1 MTLCNNR
8 AILLMKGFQSDVY
21 FQNGDRKMVKKRIFR
36 AILILLA
43 VILISLAAFIGFI
56 FYKASQTEV
65 KMVGKTHI
73 EFFVPL
79 GKTVDH
85 TAFLYPKR
93 EELTHPL
100 MQITKENRRKIA
112 AYMFSNHLKLKR
124 GYHLFNRG
132 VDATVEEYIT
142 DNFAFEKTPWLLWA
156 NKLLCSKTETV
167 CLCVRYS

>member
-1 MTLCNNR
+1 
-8 AILLMKGFQSDVY
+8 
-21 FQNGDRKMVKKRIFR
+21 MVKKRIFR

-85 TAFLYPKR
+85 TAFLYPNR

-132 VDATVEEYIT
+132 VDATVKEYIT
-142 DNFAFEKTPWLLWA
+142 DNFAFEKTPWLPWIDTRLRP
-156 NKLLCSKTETV
+156 KTEII
-167 CLCVRYS
+167 CLCVSIRKNNCGFLFFMQKMYSKRMER

>member
-1 MTLCNNR
+1 
-8 AILLMKGFQSDVY
+8 
-21 FQNGDRKMVKKRIFR
+21 MVKKRIFR

-56 FYKASQTEV
+56 FYKASQIEV

-85 TAFLYPKR
+85 TAFLYPNK

-112 AYMFSNHLKLKR
+112 SYMFSNHLKLRR
-124 GYHLFNRG
+124 GYHLFKRG
-132 VDATVEEYIT
+132 VDATFEEYIT
-142 DNFAFEKTPWLLWA
+142 AVASVD
-156 NKLLCSKTETV
+156 
-167 CLCVRYS
+167 

>member
-1 MTLCNNR
+1 
-8 AILLMKGFQSDVY
+8 
-21 FQNGDRKMVKKRIFR
+21 MVKKRVFR
-36 AILILLA
+36 VILILFA

-56 FYKASQTEV
+56 FYKASQIEV

-85 TAFLYPKR
+85 TAFLYPNR

-112 AYMFSNHLKLKR
+112 SYMFSNHLKLRR
-124 GYHLFNRG
+124 GYHLFKRG
-132 VDATVEEYIT
+132 VDATFEEYIT
-142 DNFAFEKTPWLLWA
+142 DNFAFEKTPWLPWIDTRLRP
-156 NKLLCSKTETV
+156 KTEII

>member
-1 MTLCNNR
+1 
-8 AILLMKGFQSDVY
+8 
-21 FQNGDRKMVKKRIFR
+21 MVKKRVFR
-36 AILILLA
+36 VILILFA
-43 VILISLAAFIGFI
+43 VILISFAAWIGFI
-56 FYKASQTEV
+56 FYKASQIEV

-85 TAFLYPKR
+85 TAFLYPNK

-112 AYMFSNHLKLKR
+112 AYMFSNHLKLKK
-124 GYHLFNRG
+124 GYHLFSRG
-132 VDATVEEYIT
+132 VGATFEEYIT
-142 DNFAFEKTPWLLWA
+142 DNFAFEKTPWLPWIDTRLRP
-156 NKLLCSKTETV
+156 KTEII

>member
-1 MTLCNNR
+1 
-8 AILLMKGFQSDVY
+8 
-21 FQNGDRKMVKKRIFR
+21 MVKKRVFR
-36 AILILLA
+36 VILILFA
-43 VILISLAAFIGFI
+43 VILISFAAWIGFI
-56 FYKASQTEV
+56 FYKASQIEV

-85 TAFLYPKR
+85 TAFLYPNK

-112 AYMFSNHLKLKR
+112 AYMFSNHLKLKK
-124 GYHLFNRG
+124 GYHLFSRG
-132 VDATVEEYIT
+132 VGATFEEYIT
-142 DNFAFEKTPWLLWA
+142 DNFAFEKTPWLPWIDTRLRP
-156 NKLLCSKTETV
+156 KTETV

>member
-1 MTLCNNR
+1 M
-8 AILLMKGFQSDVY
+8 I
-21 FQNGDRKMVKKRIFR
+21 KKRIFR

-43 VILISLAAFIGFI
+43 VILVSLAAFIGFI
-56 FYKASQTEV
+56 FYQASQIEV

-85 TAFLYPKR
+85 TAFLYPNK

-112 AYMFSNHLKLKR
+112 AYMFSNHLKLKK
-124 GYHLFNRG
+124 GYHLFSRG
-132 VDATVEEYIT
+132 VGATFEEYIT
-142 DNFAFEKTPWLLWA
+142 DNFAFEKTPWLPWIDTRLRP
-156 NKLLCSKTETV
+156 KTETV

>member
-1 MTLCNNR
+1 
-8 AILLMKGFQSDVY
+8 
-21 FQNGDRKMVKKRIFR
+21 MVKKRVFR
-36 AILILLA
+36 VILILFA

-56 FYKASQTEV
+56 FYKASQIEV

-85 TAFLYPKR
+85 TAFLYPNK

-112 AYMFSNHLKLKR
+112 SYMFSNHLKLRR
-124 GYHLFNRG
+124 GYHLFKRG
-132 VDATVEEYIT
+132 VDATFEEHIT
-142 DNFAFEKTPWLLWA
+142 DNFAFEKTPWLPWIDTRLRP
-156 NKLLCSKTETV
+156 KTEII

>member
-1 MTLCNNR
+1 
-8 AILLMKGFQSDVY
+8 
-21 FQNGDRKMVKKRIFR
+21 MVKKRVFR
-36 AILILLA
+36 VILILFA
-43 VILISLAAFIGFI
+43 VILISFAAWIGFI
-56 FYKASQTEV
+56 FYKASQIEV

-85 TAFLYPKR
+85 TAFLYPNR

-112 AYMFSNHLKLKR
+112 SYMFSNHLKLRR
-124 GYHLFNRG
+124 GYHLFKRG
-132 VDATVEEYIT
+132 VDATFEEYIT
-142 DNFAFEKTPWLLWA
+142 DNFAFEKTPWFPWIDTRLRP
-156 NKLLCSKTETV
+156 KTEII

>member
-1 MTLCNNR
+1 
-8 AILLMKGFQSDVY
+8 
-21 FQNGDRKMVKKRIFR
+21 MVKKRVFR
-36 AILILLA
+36 VILILLA
-43 VILISLAAFIGFI
+43 VILVSLAAFIGFI
-56 FYKASQTEV
+56 FYKASQIEV

-85 TAFLYPKR
+85 TAFLYPNK

-112 AYMFSNHLKLKR
+112 SYMFSNHLKLRR
-124 GYHLFNRG
+124 GYHLFKRG
-132 VDATVEEYIT
+132 VDATFEEYIT
-142 DNFAFEKTPWLLWA
+142 DNFAFEKTPWLPWIDTRLRP
-156 NKLLCSKTETV
+156 KTEII